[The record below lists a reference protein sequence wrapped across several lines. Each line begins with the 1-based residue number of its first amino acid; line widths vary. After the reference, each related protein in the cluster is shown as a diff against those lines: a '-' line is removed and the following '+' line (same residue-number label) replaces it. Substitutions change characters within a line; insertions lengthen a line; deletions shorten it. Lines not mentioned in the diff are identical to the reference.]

1 MTLPVTTEM
10 IERTATA
17 LATGGWSFTPR
28 QLYYATCA
36 AAEAPPSASTANG
49 AMALGALLA
58 LVALILIHVPVAFV
72 ALLVLA
78 GLLILAGA
86 IARLTLRPLP
96 GRPLAISFAE
106 FQRLLAGLTPPG
118 LVDPVTWTQTP
129 APGAPILVCDT
140 ADAAAAVGANLARAE
155 LEAAVQV
162 AAHAASLE
170 GASVTALHD
179 ASPRGCSL
187 PLELRDAR
195 ADVLDA
201 GLRPRWVDDPAFQ
214 VLEGAPARLPR
225 DLSPLLDDDEI
236 GWLASGRRVELAVL
250 PPERLMRLVRAAL
263 AERKAHPDAT
273 GTDAPGLLP
282 SLPALP

>member
-49 AMALGALLA
+49 AMALGALLV
-58 LVALILIHVPVAFV
+58 LVALILIHIPVAFV
-72 ALLVLA
+72 SLTVLA
-78 GLLILAGA
+78 GLLILGGA

-96 GRPLAISFAE
+96 GRVLAVSFAE
-106 FQRLLAGLTPPG
+106 FQRLHAGLTPPG
-118 LVDPVTWTQTP
+118 LVDPEAWTPQP
-129 APGAPILVCDT
+129 AAGLPIVVCDT
-140 ADAAAAVGANLARAE
+140 ADTAAAVAANLE
-155 LEAAVQV
+155 HVGLEAAVSV
-162 AAHAASLE
+162 AGSELSLA
-170 GASVTALHD
+170 GVAVTALHD

-187 PLELRDAR
+187 PLELRDAG
-195 ADVLDA
+195 AAVLDA

-225 DLSPLLDDDEI
+225 DLGAALDDEEI

-263 AERKAHPDAT
+263 EERKAHPDAT
-273 GTDAPGLLP
+273 LTGAPGLLP